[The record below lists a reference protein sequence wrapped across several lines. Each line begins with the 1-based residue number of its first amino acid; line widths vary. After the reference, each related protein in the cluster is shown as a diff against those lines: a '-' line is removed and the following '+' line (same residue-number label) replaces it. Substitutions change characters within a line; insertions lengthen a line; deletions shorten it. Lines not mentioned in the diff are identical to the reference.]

1 MNPELQKEHGSAN
14 AGGFQLPHPGNAV
27 I

>member
-14 AGGFQLPHPGNAV
+14 AGGFQLSHPGNTV